1 MTGCFNGIFQMI
13 MTGGTILGQLI
24 SGALGESFGYREII
38 LGGMAVNLVAVFA
51 VMYARRSHV
60 KKIYNCE
67 V

>member
-1 MTGCFNGIFQMI
+1 MTKDE
-13 MTGGTILGQLI
+13 ILSRLASLPGDIGFYYKSL
-24 SGALGESFGYREII
+24 STGESFGYREII